1 MQHSRIL
8 SALVNNAGEPYA
20 IAAAERL
27 AGSEIWDK
35 GVIGMLPAPKRPQSF
50 EEEIANGVSHGIA
63 LVVCLIA
70 TPFLLSSASR
80 PGDAW
85 SAAGAGIFVGATI
98 FMYLSSTLYHVL
110 PENRAKRVFR
120 VLDHGAIFLLIAGTY
135 TPFTFGILRGAWG
148 WTLFGLV
155 WSMAILG
162 LVLKVGGVMRD
173 PRLSTGLYLAMGW
186 LILIAIRPLWLKV
199 PLPGIFWLLAGGIAY
214 TGGVAFFAAERVR
227 YSHFV
232 WHLFVVL
239 GTTCHFFAVL
249 WYAV

>member
-1 MQHSRIL
+1 
-8 SALVNNAGEPYA
+8 
-20 IAAAERL
+20 
-27 AGSEIWDK
+27 
-35 GVIGMLPAPKRPQSF
+35 MLPAHQRPQSF
-50 EEEIANGVSHGIA
+50 EEETANGVSHGIA
-63 LVVCLIA
+63 LVACLVA
-70 TPFLLSSASR
+70 TPFLVISASR
-80 PGDAW
+80 VGGAW
-85 SAAGAGIFVGATI
+85 SAAGAGIFAGATI
-98 FMYLSSTLYHVL
+98 LMYLSSTLYHFL
-110 PENRAKRVFR
+110 PDNRVKRVFR

-162 LVLKVGGVMRD
+162 LVLKVVGAMKRH

-186 LILIAIRPLWLKV
+186 LILIAIRPVWLKV
-199 PLPGIFWLLAGGIAY
+199 PLPGILWLLAGGIAY

-239 GTTCHFFAVL
+239 GTTCHFVAVL